1 MWSNIRARVRTSGC
15 CWFECI
21 ARGSWEEPASA
32 PYPLTRC
39 EPVTPL
45 ACARGDPDGL
55 LLRGR
60 APARTPPNSPPQIS
74 GATAHARRCA
84 DALTLAVARQVTE
97 WSVTVR
103 RPVACVSAPGDAYGD
118 SVGSGRGLRRSA
130 PLA

>member
-60 APARTPPNSPPQIS
+60 APAQAPPTSPHRS
-74 GATAHARRCA
+74 RGAQAKRERRGFRRALALKPARVVEEGRKPGVAHAS
-84 DALTLAVARQVTE
+84 DGAR
-97 WSVTVR
+97 
-103 RPVACVSAPGDAYGD
+103 
-118 SVGSGRGLRRSA
+118 LRRTVWGVG
-130 PLA
+130 